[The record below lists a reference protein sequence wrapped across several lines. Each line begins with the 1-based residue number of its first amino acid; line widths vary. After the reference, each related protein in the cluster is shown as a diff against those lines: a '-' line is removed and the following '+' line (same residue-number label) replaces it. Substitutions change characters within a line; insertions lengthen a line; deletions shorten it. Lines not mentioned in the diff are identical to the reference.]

1 MTFNSINI
9 TIWPL
14 IKQIISQ
21 INSFNVLWNKIK
33 FLLLLA
39 NLPESEKLS
48 ECCPPKNQQAIQF
61 KFVLAL
67 KLFTIKTFVLR
78 GIHYAKRAPNIYIV
92 KVLFQFFHIRGV
104 IS

>member
-1 MTFNSINI
+1 MSFEAKETFI
-9 TIWPL
+9 
-14 IKQIISQ
+14 
-21 INSFNVLWNKIK
+21 
-33 FLLLLA
+33 LLA
-39 NLPESEKLS
+39 NLSESEKLL
-48 ECCPPKNQQAIQF
+48 EFCPPKNQQPIQF

-92 KVLFQFFHIRGV
+92 KLLVQFFHIKGV